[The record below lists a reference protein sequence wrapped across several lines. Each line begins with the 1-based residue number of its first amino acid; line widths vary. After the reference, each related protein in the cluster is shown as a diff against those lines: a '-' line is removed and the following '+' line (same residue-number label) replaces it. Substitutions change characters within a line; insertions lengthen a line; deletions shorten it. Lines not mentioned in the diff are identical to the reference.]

1 MKHLLTNALTLTNR
15 GLDTLAIYTYV
26 TKCGQVSIEE
36 AAKKYPI
43 IKNIGI
49 SNIFKSILEDM
60 PIETI
65 TDLYIK
71 GHDAYEVL
79 LIVTSV
85 SLQKKAV

>member
-1 MKHLLTNALTLTNR
+1 MMNIIKTAMTLSNR
-15 GLDTLAIYTYV
+15 GLDTLAIYAYT

-43 IKNIGI
+43 IKNIGV

-71 GHDAYEVL
+71 GHDVYEVL
-79 LIVTSV
+79 LIATSV
-85 SLQKKAV
+85 SAQKKAI

>member
-1 MKHLLTNALTLTNR
+1 MKTLMETAMTLTNR
-15 GLDTLAIYTYV
+15 GLDTLAIYTYT

-60 PIETI
+60 PLETI

-79 LIVTSV
+79 LIATSV
-85 SLQKKAV
+85 SAQKKAI